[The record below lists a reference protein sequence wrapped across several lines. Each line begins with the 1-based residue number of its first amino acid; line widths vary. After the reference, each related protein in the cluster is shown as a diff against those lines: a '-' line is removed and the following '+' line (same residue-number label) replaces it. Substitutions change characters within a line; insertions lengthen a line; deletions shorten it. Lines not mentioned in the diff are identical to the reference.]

1 MLAARSV
8 WACRASSKADT
19 IHMAQGL
26 QSLDPAVLDRLSSL
40 ELVARSVVDG
50 FMTGGHRSGR
60 LGSSV
65 EFAQH
70 RPYVLGDELRRVD
83 WKVYARNDRLVVK
96 QFVEETELACH
107 VLVDRSESMVYGSQA
122 WTKYDYARWCAASLA
137 HLVLLQGDV
146 AGLVLF
152 DEAAHDKI
160 APKSGAGQRAS
171 IWNTLERSAA
181 GGGTKIGTVLEWIAP
196 KLRQKGKGVVCV
208 FSDFYDDPAQ
218 IGAGLRRLAAGGH
231 DLILFQVV
239 DPRELDFQFDGL
251 LRLDGLEGAGRVK
264 VDPRALRDAY
274 LAEVKAH
281 GEALEREARALR
293 AEVVQLRTDRGVEVV
308 LSAWLAAR
316 TARIRSGGRG
326 R

>member
-1 MLAARSV
+1 
-8 WACRASSKADT
+8 
-19 IHMAQGL
+19 MAQGL
-26 QSLDPAVLDRLSSL
+26 KSLDPAVLDRLASL

-107 VLVDRSESMVYGSQA
+107 LLVDRSESMAYGSQA
-122 WTKYDYARWCAASLA
+122 WTKYDYARWCAAALA
-137 HLVLLQGDV
+137 HLVLLQGDT

-152 DEAAHDKI
+152 DEAANDKV
-160 APKSGAGQRAS
+160 APKNGAGQRVG
-171 IWNTLERSAA
+171 IWETLERSAP
-181 GGGTKIGTVLEWIAP
+181 GGRTKIGGVLEWIAP

-208 FSDFYDDPAQ
+208 FSDFFDEPAG
-218 IGAGLRRLAAGGH
+218 IGAGLRRVAAGGH
-231 DLILFQVV
+231 DLILFQVL
-239 DPRELDFQFDGL
+239 DPRETDFAFEGL

-264 VDPRALRDAY
+264 VDPRALREAY

-281 GEALEREARALR
+281 QDALAREARALG
-293 AEVVQLRTDRGVEVV
+293 AEIVQLSTGRGVEVV

-316 TARIRSGGRG
+316 TARIRSGGRS